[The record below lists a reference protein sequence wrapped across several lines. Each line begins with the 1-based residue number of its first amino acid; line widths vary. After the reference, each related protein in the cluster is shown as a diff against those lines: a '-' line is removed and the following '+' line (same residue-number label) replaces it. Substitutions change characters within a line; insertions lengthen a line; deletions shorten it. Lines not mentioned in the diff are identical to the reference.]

1 MEMLFENNTYRD
13 YFLNGTAKALRV
25 LAEDT
30 KHPYD
35 EDEYPTFMLDLS
47 KIKIT
52 DWTPAFTVD
61 DVTKQSITF
70 K

>member
-1 MEMLFENNTYRD
+1 
-13 YFLNGTAKALRV
+13 
-25 LAEDT
+25 
-30 KHPYD
+30 
-35 EDEYPTFMLDLS
+35 MLDLS

-61 DVTKQSITF
+61 DVTKQSLSF